1 MSTLVKPKLDGDD
14 NATID
19 VVGGLVHE
27 FLEMLGD
34 GEACIYKIFTNIVHK
49 LFSVFPSLSRC
60 KCHGCPPSYA
70 RSSKNIHDLR
80 WPFLK

>member
-34 GEACIYKIFTNIVHK
+34 GEACIYKGFTNIVDK
-49 LFSVFPSLSRC
+49 LFEVFPYVNRY
-60 KCHGCPPSYA
+60 KCHGCPPFYA
-70 RSSKNIHDLR
+70 RPPKLSMTCGG
-80 WPFLK
+80 PF